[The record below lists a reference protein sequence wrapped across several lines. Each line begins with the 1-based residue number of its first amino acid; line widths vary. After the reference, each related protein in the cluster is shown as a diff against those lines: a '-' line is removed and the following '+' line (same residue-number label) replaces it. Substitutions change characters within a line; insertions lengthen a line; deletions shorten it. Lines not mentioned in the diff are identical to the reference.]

1 MQIIIIGKATHQNY
15 TKFTYLHT
23 YNVQTC
29 MENLSILIPQIRNSE
44 SNSVFFF
51 LLLCLT
57 VYFVVACCYYKKTN
71 LVLANAKKLVNY
83 NISKL
88 LFE

>member
-1 MQIIIIGKATHQNY
+1 MQIIIIGKVTHQNY
-15 TKFTYLHT
+15 TGFTYLHT

-44 SNSVFFF
+44 SNSVF

-57 VYFVVACCYYKKTN
+57 VYFVVAVCCCYYKKTN
-71 LVLANAKKLVNY
+71 LVLANAKKTG
-83 NISKL
+83 KL
-88 LFE
+88 QYF